1 MEDFSKKLERLE
13 AMMQKTLD
21 AVSGLESWRE
31 TADKSFGALLKLAD
45 EAGAWLHSLETTPPS
60 PPPPP
65 PPPPRHQVQPPPQA
79 PPPYCD
85 PFNVPLRLMNLRPQT
100 GGSGLFDLNLPLQG
114 MSRSYATG
122 VENAHG
128 HRFDHDHRDAGGGI
142 LGSRPPHP
150 VTGTS
155 SQNDFHFPEH
165 QDSPHHRTAP
175 YPKLEFPKFDGD
187 NPRLWRDRCQMYF
200 EVYAVADALKT
211 RFAALNFSGAAATW
225 LQTIECKEWIL
236 DWDHLCSLVFTRFD
250 KNQYQLQLRQLDSLK
265 QTGSVQEYQE
275 RFEQLS
281 HGILLYNAAYDETY
295 FVTRFLG
302 GLREDIRAPIA
313 LHRPKDVDTASALAL
328 LQEEELENVKKKT
341 VQKGDS
347 KDFSKFGQKWTAEKF
362 KSTPR
367 KEESTKV
374 EKDPFDEKLSALKAF
389 RKANG
394 LCFKCG
400 DKWGQN
406 HKCPKKIPLH
416 VLEEFL
422 EVFEL
427 QDIQVSESDGEDNS
441 GNEGVCAVEQS
452 PLQATQKFRTLKLL
466 GRIGKYHFLILI
478 DSGSIGTFVS
488 DELVSRLQLP
498 TVPGGSQLAYSGFTS
513 DARVLPLRCYDM
525 ILGEDWLESCSPM
538 WVDWKLKQ
546 MAFTVAG
553 QKVAL
558 QDITDDVTNCSAIS
572 VHKLKGL
579 VRQGAITHCI
589 QWKEEVQ
596 LLDATLNDVST
607 IEHSTLSELPSVVQ
621 AVIQD
626 FEHLF
631 ANPTS
636 LPPHRQADHMIPLLP
651 GSQPIK
657 IRPYRYSPVQKD
669 EIEAQLKEML
679 NQGVIRHSSS
689 SFASPVLLVKKKDGS
704 WRLCV
709 DYRHLNAITEKNKHP
724 MPMVDELLDELAGAQ
739 WFSKLDFRSGYHQIR
754 MAPGEEYKTAFC
766 THSGLY
772 EFLVMPFGLTNAPT
786 TFQSLMNHIFVRLLR
801 ERVLVFM
808 DDILIYSKSLQEH
821 VVLLKQ
827 VFEILQENQFLIK
840 WSKCSFAQSSI
851 EYLGHITAIK
861 NWPVP
866 TCLKEL
872 RGILGLTGYY
882 RKFIKHYSMISRPLT
897 MLLKKGVKFVWTAH
911 SQEAFQILKQA
922 LAPVLAIPDFQQ
934 PFVLETDASD
944 CGVGAVLMQ
953 AGHPVAY
960 LSKAL
965 SPKNQTLSVYE
976 KGCLAILLAVEKW
989 RSYLQHQEFMIRTD
1003 HKSLLYL
1010 TEQRITSR
1018 LQHKALIKL
1027 MDLRFK
1033 IQYKKGVSNAAADAL
1048 SRHPQL
1054 VEVYDISGCVP
1065 TWMDKIQ
1072 LGYKDDPF
1080 TQQLITALSVAADS
1094 HPHFTLQD
1102 GIVRFKG
1109 RVWVGDNKIAQQHIL
1124 QALHSSGLGGHS
1136 GFHATY
1142 YRVKKLFAWPKMKD
1156 DIKKFVTTC
1165 EVCQQAKVEHV
1176 KLPGLLQPLPI
1187 PDQAWSIVSLDF
1199 IEGLPC
1205 SNRYNA
1211 ILVVVD
1217 KLTKYSHFMPLVHPF
1232 TALQVA
1238 QLFVDQIYKLH
1249 GLPQILIS
1257 DRDRIFTSAVWQ
1269 ELFRLTGT
1277 TLMMSSSYHPQTDGQ
1292 TERVNQCLENFL
1304 RCVVHSCP
1312 RKWHK
1317 WIALAEFWYNTTFH
1331 SALGRSPF
1339 EVLVRW
1345 TSLPDSMAT
1354 WEEEIDLRRRYPK
1367 APAWGQAGIEG
1378 GGVCHERQHQWLKKA
1393 EEESGSEALAVWA
1406 VK

>member
-1 MEDFSKKLERLE
+1 M
-13 AMMQKTLD
+13 
-21 AVSGLESWRE
+21 
-31 TADKSFGALLKLAD
+31 
-45 EAGAWLHSLETTPPS
+45 
-60 PPPPP
+60 
-65 PPPPRHQVQPPPQA
+65 
-79 PPPYCD
+79 
-85 PFNVPLRLMNLRPQT
+85 
-100 GGSGLFDLNLPLQG
+100 
-114 MSRSYATG
+114 
-122 VENAHG
+122 
-128 HRFDHDHRDAGGGI
+128 
-142 LGSRPPHP
+142 
-150 VTGTS
+150 GTS

-211 RFAALNFSGAAATW
+211 RFAALNFLGAAATW
-225 LQTIECKEWIL
+225 LQTIERKERIL
-236 DWDHLCSLVFTRFD
+236 DWDHFCSLVFTRFD

-265 QTGSVQEYQE
+265 QTGSAQEYQE

-295 FVTRFLG
+295 FITRFLG

-362 KSTPR
+362 KATPR

-374 EKDPFDEKLSALKAF
+374 EKAPFDEKLSALKAF

-406 HKCPKKIPLH
+406 HKCPKQISLH

-427 QDIQVSESDGEDNS
+427 HDIQVSESDGEDNS
-441 GNEGVCAVEQS
+441 GSEGVCAVEQS
-452 PLQATQKFRTLKLL
+452 PLQATQRFRTLKLL
-466 GRIGKYHFLILI
+466 GRIGKYHLLFLI

-488 DELVSRLQLP
+488 DKLVSRLQLP
-498 TVPGGSQLAYSGFTS
+498 TGYSFTS

-546 MAFTVAG
+546 MTFTVAG

-558 QDITDDVTNCSAIS
+558 QGITDDVTNCSAIS

-579 VRQGAITHCI
+579 
-589 QWKEEVQ
+589 
-596 LLDATLNDVST
+596 
-607 IEHSTLSELPSVVQ
+607 
-621 AVIQD
+621 D

-709 DYRHLNAITEKNKHP
+709 DYRHLNALIEKNKHP
-724 MPMVDELLDELAGAQ
+724 MPVVDELLDELAGAQ
-739 WFSKLDFRSGYHQIR
+739 WFSKLDFRSGCHQIR
-754 MAPGEEYKTAFC
+754 MAPGEEYKTTFC

-772 EFLVMPFGLTNAPT
+772 EFLVMPFGLTNAPA
-786 TFQSLMNHIFVRLLR
+786 TFQSLMNHIFARLLR
-801 ERVLVFM
+801 KGVLVFM

-851 EYLGHITAIK
+851 EYLGHVISKDGVATEPSKITAIK

-922 LAPVLAIPDFQQ
+922 LVQAPVLAIPDFQQ
-934 PFVLETDASD
+934 TFVLETDAND

-965 SPKNQTLSVYE
+965 SPKNQTLYVYE
-976 KGCLAILLAVEKW
+976 KECLAILLAVEKW
-989 RSYLQHQEFMIRTD
+989 R
-1003 HKSLLYL
+1003 KLLAA
-1010 TEQRITSR
+1010 SR
-1018 LQHKALIKL
+1018 
-1027 MDLRFK
+1027 
-1033 IQYKKGVSNAAADAL
+1033 
-1048 SRHPQL
+1048 
-1054 VEVYDISGCVP
+1054 VY
-1065 TWMDKIQ
+1065 
-1072 LGYKDDPF
+1072 
-1080 TQQLITALSVAADS
+1080 
-1094 HPHFTLQD
+1094 
-1102 GIVRFKG
+1102 
-1109 RVWVGDNKIAQQHIL
+1109 
-1124 QALHSSGLGGHS
+1124 
-1136 GFHATY
+1136 
-1142 YRVKKLFAWPKMKD
+1142 
-1156 DIKKFVTTC
+1156 
-1165 EVCQQAKVEHV
+1165 
-1176 KLPGLLQPLPI
+1176 
-1187 PDQAWSIVSLDF
+1187 
-1199 IEGLPC
+1199 
-1205 SNRYNA
+1205 
-1211 ILVVVD
+1211 
-1217 KLTKYSHFMPLVHPF
+1217 
-1232 TALQVA
+1232 
-1238 QLFVDQIYKLH
+1238 
-1249 GLPQILIS
+1249 
-1257 DRDRIFTSAVWQ
+1257 
-1269 ELFRLTGT
+1269 
-1277 TLMMSSSYHPQTDGQ
+1277 
-1292 TERVNQCLENFL
+1292 
-1304 RCVVHSCP
+1304 
-1312 RKWHK
+1312 
-1317 WIALAEFWYNTTFH
+1317 
-1331 SALGRSPF
+1331 ALGRSPF
-1339 EVLVRW
+1339 EVLYGHSPRQLGITNLQECSVPDLEQWLKERGFLTKLIQQHLARAQHRMKQQAYKKRSERSFAVGDKVYLKLQPYVQSSVAYRSNHKLSFRYYGPFLILEKIGEVAYRLDLPPDAKIHPVVHVSQLKLRIAPTTEVQSDLAIVCIDPFACMIPEAILERKQAPRGNSVVSQVLVRW

-1354 WEEEIDLRRRYPK
+1354 WDEEIDLRRRYPK
-1367 APAWGQAGIEG
+1367 APAWGQAGIQGEG
-1378 GGVCHERQHQWLKKA
+1378 YVTKGSI
-1393 EEESGSEALAVWA
+1393 SG
-1406 VK
+1406 